1 MLDGMTDFDTE
12 HGSVD
17 FLDLLSSGSAQD
29 DADSRLESVAFACLV
44 NGLADE
50 RAAAILGI
58 LDFSDDFLCFAIGG
72 KPLHTMA
79 GTRAAIRRAVRDG
92 DDERSVRGADHA
104 ACGGDAR
111 CNVYQYAVGVLDEG
125 AGVPGT
131 FAPRCR
137 GCLPHGAGGPFGD
150 CGGSRIAAGSAP
162 DACR

>member
-1 MLDGMTDFDTE
+1 MTDFDTE

-72 KPLHTMA
+72 KAQGPRSA
-79 GTRAAIRRAVRDG
+79 GPCMIW
-92 DDERSVRGADHA
+92 
-104 ACGGDAR
+104 
-111 CNVYQYAVGVLDEG
+111 
-125 AGVPGT
+125 
-131 FAPRCR
+131 
-137 GCLPHGAGGPFGD
+137 
-150 CGGSRIAAGSAP
+150 AAGRA
-162 DACR
+162 